1 MAWQGDMVVLG
12 RAVFQPEREYH
23 IGSVSSDKLVLRSL
37 LLEHNF
43 FS

>member
-1 MAWQGDMVVLG
+1 MAWQEDMAVLVQ
-12 RAVFQPEREYH
+12 AVFQSGREYH
-23 IGSVSSDKLVLRSL
+23 IGLVSSDKLVLRSP

>member
-1 MAWQGDMVVLG
+1 MAVLDQ
-12 RAVFQPEREYH
+12 AVFQPQREYH
-23 IGSVSSDKLVLRSL
+23 IGSVSSDKLVLRSP